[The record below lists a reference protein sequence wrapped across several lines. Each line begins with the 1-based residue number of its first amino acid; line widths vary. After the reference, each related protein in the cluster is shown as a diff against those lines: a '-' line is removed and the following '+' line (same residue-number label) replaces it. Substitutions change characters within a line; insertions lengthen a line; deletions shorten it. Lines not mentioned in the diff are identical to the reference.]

1 MSLKDL
7 INVALETAPKPDT
20 LAYVRK
26 SSVRMPAFIISDIHD
41 HRSTVAARKVLTSV
55 EQTQSDLEVMIFP
68 AITPRNMLRSL
79 NHFAKTKADWTY
91 PTIPGEKR
99 LDLKTGLTLS
109 GYNANDINKVI
120 CCMLSHMH
128 IWLIGVAANTPIA
141 IFEHD
146 AVLTRKLSL
155 RDPDTNESQWGD
167 VGIVGLNDPRGA
179 TRKSQVYFQ
188 KVLDAKPLKTT
199 SNHRLVE
206 APWVDNDQSVPQ
218 GIAGNSAYIIT
229 PKAAKE
235 LLNKVNEVGMW
246 PNDAIMC
253 KQLFPYLKQAYPFY
267 TKLQGVKSTTQG

>member
-1 MSLKDL
+1 ML
-7 INVALETAPKPDT
+7 NAVEALGNASPVTSN
-20 LAYVRK
+20 VRK
-26 SSVRMPAFIISDIHD
+26 SSLRMPAYIISDIQD
-41 HRSTVAARKVLTSV
+41 HTSTVAARKLLTSI
-55 EQTQSDLEVMIFP
+55 EQTQSDLDTVIFP
-68 AITPRNMLRSL
+68 AITPRNMLRTL
-79 NHFAKTKADWTY
+79 NHFAKTKNDWSY

-99 LDLKTGLTLS
+99 IDIKTGLTLS

-120 CCMLSHMH
+120 CCMLSHMFL
-128 IWLIGVAANTPIA
+128 WMACVRMNTPIV

-146 AVLTRKLSL
+146 AVLTRKLSAK
-155 RDPDTNESQWGD
+155 DPVTGESQWGD

-188 KVLDAKPLKTT
+188 KVLDAKPLSKND
-199 SNHRLVE
+199 NHRLVE

-218 GIAGNSAYIIT
+218 GIAGNSAYVIT